1 MMAALPEATNHSAA
15 LHPTESA
22 VSSKPTDSLA
32 STQQAD
38 TVKQKNLLSDNT
50 HVSRGENYELTF
62 KYGNGNFSL
71 SAELSDFLHTRRTD
85 LRKLDMGIYSSHGS
99 YWETGRQLKINMTYT
114 FDYGKK
120 IQDRST
126 INAESDSKTSVLG
139 M

>member
-1 MMAALPEATNHSAA
+1 MMAALPKATNHSAA

-22 VSSKPTDSLA
+22 VSSKPDSLA
-32 STQQAD
+32 SPQQTD

-99 YWETGRQLKINMTYT
+99 YWVTGRQLKINMTYT

-120 IQDRST
+120 IRDRST
-126 INAESDSKTSVLG
+126 INAESDIKTSVLG